1 MEIVSM
7 SYVLGLLGLVSL
19 VILGFLFV
27 VYCHETGLKLNP
39 KLSSERWWRVVWS
52 FLQSFW
58 RSKKEIQELKKEIE
72 QVIAFI
78 KSDKYQGT
86 GICGI
91 VSGCLSGFKTPLV
104 QLRYFLSIYSANY
117 QGWWWDWRVD
127 GMTEKEAGRP
137 RILYLEF
144 LLKNIHLVYELLKL
158 NEKISNGEL
167 LSVSELDRKRHQF
180 LYNYLH
186 HSQIK

>member
-19 VILGFLFV
+19 VILGLLFV

-39 KLSSERWWRVVWS
+39 KLSSEGRWRVVWS

-58 RSKKEIQELKKEIE
+58 RSGKEIRELKREIE
-72 QVIAFI
+72 YVLKYIR
-78 KSDKYQGT
+78 SDKYEIKPYY
-86 GICGI
+86 GICVIAIDIDYYCTFRKFLTIYKANGYWWPPHPS
-91 VSGCLSGFKTPLV
+91 VSV
-104 QLRYFLSIYSANY
+104 
-117 QGWWWDWRVD
+117 
-127 GMTEKEAGRP
+127 KEAARP
-137 RILYLEF
+137 RILYLKF
-144 LLKNIHLVYELLKL
+144 LLKNIHLVHELLKL
-158 NEKISNGEL
+158 NEKIEGDES
-167 LSVSELDRKRHQF
+167 LSVSELDRKRYTF

>member
-19 VILGFLFV
+19 VILGLLFV

-39 KLSSERWWRVVWS
+39 KLSSEGWWRVVWS
-52 FLQSFW
+52 FLQSLW
-58 RSKKEIQELKKEIE
+58 RSEKELRALKREIKY
-72 QVIAFI
+72 VLKYIR
-78 KSDKYQGT
+78 SDKYGVDWFY
-86 GICGI
+86 GICVI
-91 VSGCLSGFKTPLV
+91 VVDMGDNCT
-104 QLRYFLSIYSANY
+104 LRKFLSIYNTDTY
-117 QGWWWDWRVD
+117 WWPPHPSVSV
-127 GMTEKEAGRP
+127 KEAARP
-137 RILYLEF
+137 RILYLKF
-144 LLKNIHLVYELLKL
+144 LLKNIHLVHELLKL
-158 NEKISNGEL
+158 NEKISNDES

>member
-1 MEIVSM
+1 METVSL

-19 VILGFLFV
+19 TILGFLFV

-39 KLSSERWWRVVWS
+39 KLSSERWWRVVLT
-52 FLQSFW
+52 FLQSLW
-58 RSKKEIQELKKEIE
+58 RSEKEIQELKKEIE

-78 KSDKYQGT
+78 KSDKYLGT

-91 VSGCLSGFKTPLV
+91 AKDYKE
-104 QLRYFLSIYSANY
+104 LRYFLYIYSANY

-158 NEKISNGEL
+158 NEKISNGES

-186 HSQIK
+186 HNKIE

>member
-1 MEIVSM
+1 METVSM

-19 VILGFLFV
+19 VILGLLFV

-39 KLSSERWWRVVWS
+39 KLSSEGWWKVVWS

-58 RSKKEIQELKKEIE
+58 RSEKELRALKREIKY
-72 QVIAFI
+72 VLKYIR
-78 KSDKYQGT
+78 SDKYGAYWFY
-86 GICGI
+86 GICVTVVDMGDN
-91 VSGCLSGFKTPLV
+91 CT
-104 QLRYFLSIYSANY
+104 LRKFLSIYNTDTY
-117 QGWWWDWRVD
+117 WWPPHPNVSI
-127 GMTEKEAGRP
+127 KEATRP

-144 LLKNIHLVYELLKL
+144 LLKNIHLVHELLL
-158 NEKISNGEL
+158 LDEKISNDES

>member
-1 MEIVSM
+1 METVSL

-39 KLSSERWWRVVWS
+39 KLSSEGWWRVVWS
-52 FLQSFW
+52 FLQSLW
-58 RSKKEIQELKKEIE
+58 RSEKEIRELKREIK

-78 KSDKYQGT
+78 KSDKYQGS

-91 VSGCLSGFKTPLV
+91 AKNDE
-104 QLRYFLSIYSANY
+104 QLGYFLSIYSRVDWM
-117 QGWWWDWRVD
+117 WWWKCRLY
-127 GMTEKEAGRP
+127 GITEKEAGRP

-144 LLKNIHLVYELLKL
+144 LLKNVHLVHELLKL
-158 NEKISNGEL
+158 NEKIESDES
-167 LSVSELDRKRHQF
+167 LSVSELDRKRHTF

>member
-19 VILGFLFV
+19 VILGLLFV

-39 KLSSERWWRVVWS
+39 KLSSEGWWRVVWS

-58 RSKKEIQELKKEIE
+58 RSEKEIQELKKEIE

-78 KSDKYQGT
+78 KSDKYQGS

-91 VSGCLSGFKTPLV
+91 AKDYKE
-104 QLRYFLSIYSANY
+104 LRYFLRIYSANY
-117 QGWWWDWRVD
+117 QPWWWDWRID

-167 LSVSELDRKRHQF
+167 LSVSELDSKRHTF